1 MATLLDARLGHDV
14 NIDTDGDADGTP
26 VEPRATTKT
35 KTKAWCDSARVER
48 R

>member
-1 MATLLDARLGHDV
+1 MTTLLDARLGHDV
-14 NIDTDGDADGTP
+14 NIDTDDDADGTP

-35 KTKAWCDSARVER
+35 KAWFDSARVER